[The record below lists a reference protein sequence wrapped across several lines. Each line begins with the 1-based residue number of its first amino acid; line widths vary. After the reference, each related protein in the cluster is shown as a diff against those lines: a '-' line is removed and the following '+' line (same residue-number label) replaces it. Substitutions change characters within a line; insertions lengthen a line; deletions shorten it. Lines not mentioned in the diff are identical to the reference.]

1 MSKTQIVVRKR
12 LIIIHAQWILLDSQ
26 DFGFLYP
33 NQQKYAD
40 TRIRIQEAQPKIAK
54 KNLFTLKTKISTIE
68 KREFIKIFLIS
79 ELFIKF

>member
-12 LIIIHAQWILLDSQ
+12 LIIIHDQWILLDSQ

-40 TRIRIQEAQPKIAK
+40 TRIRIQGAQPKIAK
-54 KNLFTLKTKISTIE
+54 KTCSLSKPKSQLLKKES
-68 KREFIKIFLIS
+68 L
-79 ELFIKF
+79 